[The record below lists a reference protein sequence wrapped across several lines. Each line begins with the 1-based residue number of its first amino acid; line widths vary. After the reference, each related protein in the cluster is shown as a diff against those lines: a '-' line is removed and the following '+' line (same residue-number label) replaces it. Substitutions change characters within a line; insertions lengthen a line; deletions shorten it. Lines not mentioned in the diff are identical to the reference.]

1 MRGAP
6 LSDSHRGSRSL
17 DDREASA
24 LVGVAPINR
33 DSGTMRG
40 KRTIFGGRPLVR
52 KVLFMATLVASRSN
66 PVIKGFYQRLLAAG
80 NSKKLAITA
89 CARKL
94 LVILNAMAKSGK
106 PFNAE
111 LHLG

>member
-1 MRGAP
+1 M
-6 LSDSHRGSRSL
+6 

-33 DSGTMRG
+33 DSGTMRS

-66 PVIKGFYQRLLAAG
+66 PVIKAFYQRLLAAG